1 MEKERKHSKARK
13 KSGGDEGQGLLSP
26 PSSSSSAVTTATV
39 SSSSAVTTTTVSSSS
54 SSAVTP
60 TTTTGSSPRSG
71 RSSSGSLFTFE
82 AFRRRSK
89 SDSKPNHGTGTSG
102 SGTSTPSGIHRK
114 SKLFHSFKNHIPW
127 GRSSSI
133 DPASTS
139 GSCQGSGSSH
149 TGTSSHRY
157 HHGNHGNHGNI
168 PNLPNHHHLDP
179 YYTFTYGDTRQHN
192 RPRSRSSSGGGS
204 SGVARVMDIFTR
216 NKSGDS
222 FKDSDKYQTGPHR
235 KSIDFGDL
243 GVLII

>member
-1 MEKERKHSKARK
+1 MDREHSKARR
-13 KSGGDEGQGLLSP
+13 KSGGDEAPRLPSP
-26 PSSSSSAVTTATV
+26 ATSSTATPTSSAATP
-39 SSSSAVTTTTVSSSS
+39 T

-60 TTTTGSSPRSG
+60 TTISSSPRSG

-89 SDSKPNHGTGTSG
+89 SDSKPSHQSGGTGTG
-102 SGTSTPSGIHRK
+102 TGTSTPSGIHRK

-133 DPASTS
+133 DP
-139 GSCQGSGSSH
+139 GSGSSGSGGGFSGSGGGSGGGSSQ
-149 TGTSSHRY
+149 TGHRHHH
-157 HHGNHGNHGNI
+157 HHGNM

-204 SGVARVMDIFTR
+204 VARVMDIFTR
-216 NKSGDS
+216 NKSGDPS
-222 FKDSDKYQTGPHR
+222 KDPDKYQTGPHR

-243 GVLII
+243 GTFMMD

>member
-1 MEKERKHSKARK
+1 MDKDREHSKARR
-13 KSGGDEGQGLLSP
+13 KSGGDEAPSLLSP
-26 PSSSSSAVTTATV
+26 AT
-39 SSSSAVTTTTVSSSS
+39 

-60 TTTTGSSPRSG
+60 TTTASSPRSG
-71 RSSSGSLFTFE
+71 RSSSVSLFTFE

-89 SDSKPNHGTGTSG
+89 SDSKPNHHTGAT

-139 GSCQGSGSSH
+139 GSSQGSGSSH
-149 TGTSSHRY
+149 SGATGTSGHRY
-157 HHGNHGNHGNI
+157 HHHGNI
-168 PNLPNHHHLDP
+168 PHLPNHHHLDP

-204 SGVARVMDIFTR
+204 SVARVMDIFTR
-216 NKSGDS
+216 NKSGDAL
-222 FKDSDKYQTGPHR
+222 KDADKYQTGPHR

-243 GVLII
+243 GALMIY